1 MTIPRSLDLH
11 LPYITEGLQGIGGVL
26 RSTPELFRVEEVPA
40 YDPIGYGD
48 HIFLNVT
55 KSLKTTRDTQ
65 IELAEL
71 FDLHREDVGHAG
83 LKDKYAVTTQTF
95 SLLIPNIEPKTVAET
110 VESNLGISVNW
121 FSRHPKKLRSGHLK
135 GNKFWITIT
144 DIESTRTA
152 LETAELIRERINAVG
167 LPNFYGVQRIGV
179 KGDNVKQGY
188 DIIKGFYKEYNRWLR
203 RYLVSSYL
211 SYICNIYITE
221 RIKRG
226 SFTQLLKGDLAK
238 KHDTGG
244 VFTVEDL
251 SLEQPRSESK
261 EISFTAPIFGFKMRE
276 TKSEAKK
283 FEDEIFALSGLTIED
298 LRRCGASGTRR
309 MGRLFPEMQLQEEPE
324 GLTIVFTL
332 PAGGYA
338 TVLLRE
344 FMKTEEIS
352 IEADEPD
359 IEVDES

>member
-1 MTIPRSLDLH
+1 MPLNLDLN
-11 LPYITEGLQGIGGVL
+11 LPYITEGLPGIGGVL

-55 KSLKTTRDTQ
+55 KSLRTTRDTQ
-65 IELAEL
+65 IEIANL
-71 FDLHREDVGHAG
+71 FDLHREEVGHAG

-95 SLLIPNIEPKTVAET
+95 SLLMPKAEPSDIANA
-110 VESNLGISVNW
+110 VESNLGITVNW

-135 GNKFWITIT
+135 GNKFWITVT
-144 DIESTRTA
+144 GIESNKAA
-152 LETAELIRERINAVG
+152 LKTAELIREKINGVG

-179 KGDNVKQGY
+179 KGDNVRQGY

-221 RIKRG
+221 RIKCG
-226 SFTQLLKGDLAK
+226 SFTHLLNGDLAK

-251 SLEQPRSESK
+251 SVDQPRSESK

-276 TKSEAKK
+276 TKFEAKK
-283 FEDEIFALSGLTIED
+283 FEDKIFALSGLTLED
-298 LRRCGASGTRR
+298 LRRCGATGTRR

-324 GLTIVFTL
+324 GLTIIFTL

-352 IEADEPD
+352 NADDEPD
-359 IEVDES
+359 IEVEEA

>member
-1 MTIPRSLDLH
+1 MTIPRNLDLH
-11 LPYITEGLQGIGGVL
+11 LPYITDGLPGIGGVL

-55 KSLKTTRDTQ
+55 KSLRTTRDTQ
-65 IELAEL
+65 IELAKL
-71 FDLHREDVGHAG
+71 FDLQREEVGHAG

-95 SLLIPNIEPKTVAET
+95 SLLMPKTDPSDIAKA
-110 VESNLGISVNW
+110 VESNLGITVNW

-135 GNKFWITIT
+135 GNKFWITVT
-144 DIESTRTA
+144 DIESIRTA
-152 LETAELIRERINAVG
+152 LETAELIRERINGVG

-179 KGDNVKQGY
+179 KGDNVRQGY

-226 SFTQLLKGDLAK
+226 SFTQLLSGDLAK
-238 KHDTGG
+238 KHETGG

-251 SLEQPRSESK
+251 SVEQPRSESK

-276 TKSEAKK
+276 TKCEAKK
-283 FEDEIFALSGLTIED
+283 FEDEIFSLSDLTLED
-298 LRRCGASGTRR
+298 LRRCGATGTRR
-309 MGRLFPEMQLQEEPE
+309 MGRLFPEMQLQEDPE

-352 IEADEPD
+352 IAADEPD
-359 IEVDES
+359 IEVEET

>member
-1 MTIPRSLDLH
+1 MPLNLDLN
-11 LPYITEGLQGIGGVL
+11 LPYITEGLPGIGGVL

-55 KSLKTTRDTQ
+55 KSLRTTRDTQ
-65 IELAEL
+65 IEIANL
-71 FDLHREDVGHAG
+71 FDLHREEVGHAG

-95 SLLIPNIEPKTVAET
+95 SLLMPKAEPSDIANA
-110 VESNLGISVNW
+110 VESNLGI
-121 FSRHPKKLRSGHLK
+121 KAALK
-135 GNKFWITIT
+135 
-144 DIESTRTA
+144 
-152 LETAELIRERINAVG
+152 TAELIREKINGVG

-179 KGDNVKQGY
+179 KGDNVRQGY

-221 RIKRG
+221 RIKCG
-226 SFTQLLKGDLAK
+226 SFTHLLNGDLAK

-251 SLEQPRSESK
+251 SVDQPRSESK

-276 TKSEAKK
+276 TKFEAKK
-283 FEDEIFALSGLTIED
+283 FEDKIFALSGLTLED
-298 LRRCGASGTRR
+298 LRRCGATGTRR

-324 GLTIVFTL
+324 GLTIIFTL

-352 IEADEPD
+352 NAVDEPD
-359 IEVDES
+359 IEVEEA